1 MEKDKFAGQVAVVTG
16 AGSGIGRAT
25 AVLFA
30 HGGAQVVAADVHEET
45 AAATAREIVRDGAT
59 AIACRIDVSWSED
72 ARAMI
77 ERAVGAFGQ
86 IDILVNNAGF
96 GIPGDLI
103 STSEADFDRTLAV
116 NVKGVFCCCQAVLP
130 HMLARGRGII
140 VNVASVA
147 ALTAVPNRAAYI
159 ASKGAVV
166 ALTRSISVD
175 FMGQGIRCNCVAPG
189 TTDTPWVDRMVARQS
204 DPLAARQQMVDRQ
217 PIGRL
222 GRAEEI
228 AHAILY
234 LASPEAEFVHGSC
247 LVIDGGFSAR

>member
-1 MEKDKFAGQVAVVTG
+1 MKTGRFAGQVAVVTG

-25 AVLFA
+25 AELFA
-30 HGGAQVVAADVHEET
+30 HGGAQVVAADLHEE
-45 AAATAREIVRDGAT
+45 AAIAAAREIARDGT
-59 AIACRIDVSWSED
+59 AIACRVDVSRSED

-77 ERAVGAFGQ
+77 EHAVGAFGQ
-86 IDILVNNAGF
+86 VDILVNNAGF
-96 GIPGDLI
+96 GVPGDLI

-204 DPLAARQQMVDRQ
+204 DPQAARQQMVDRQ

-247 LVIDGGFSAR
+247 LVIDSGFSAR